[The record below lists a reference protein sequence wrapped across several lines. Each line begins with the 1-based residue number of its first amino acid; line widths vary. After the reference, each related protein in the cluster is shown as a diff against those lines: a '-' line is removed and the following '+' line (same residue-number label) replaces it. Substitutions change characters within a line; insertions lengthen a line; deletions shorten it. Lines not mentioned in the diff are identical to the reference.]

1 MSGGEACVDG
11 CTAHEGRC
19 EKPTKGKPNP
29 PKLTFEAWPPLPS
42 IYTPEVALERGH
54 RPSTRGGRSA
64 VRAPFRVGGGAV
76 RRTFGGLTVHD
87 SLIAT

>member
-1 MSGGEACVDG
+1 MVALRMRADASPPRGN
-11 CTAHEGRC
+11 
-19 EKPTKGKPNP
+19 PTP
-29 PKLTFEAWPPLPS
+29 LTFVKARPPLPS

-64 VRAPFRVGGGAV
+64 VRAPFRFGGGAV